1 MMVGGG
7 QLSAL
12 SGPAGEQKRLG
23 GGVWAKPGL
32 STWSKVGKRTKL
44 KSSSGH
50 VMNHN

>member
-32 STWSKVGKRTKL
+32 PHGVKQARGQS
-44 KSSSGH
+44 
-50 VMNHN
+50 